1 MCVYKEETQSKSF
14 EASGS
19 QQGVILK
26 PPHHLKY
33 SLTQKTQTST
43 EKEREGDTTVKVERQ
58 SGRVSERR
66 RGRDEEMERRRDG
79 GRKRCLY

>member
-1 MCVYKEETQSKSF
+1 MVFTRCTACVYIKRKTQSKSF

-19 QQGVILK
+19 QKGVILK

-43 EKEREGDTTVKVERQ
+43 EKERERHTMVKVERQ
-58 SGRVSERR
+58 RGRGSERR
-66 RGRDEEMERRRDG
+66 REE
-79 GRKRCLY
+79 